1 MCGVLTRW
9 MCLLNI
15 PTLAGAVI
23 FNYKQMLTADNYMEF
38 PMAVII
44 LSLLVLIAI
53 TGSGKFSLDYVRDQ
67 RLKMKVD
74 LSKK

>member
-1 MCGVLTRW
+1 
-9 MCLLNI
+9 
-15 PTLAGAVI
+15 
-23 FNYKQMLTADNYMEF
+23 MLTADNYMEF